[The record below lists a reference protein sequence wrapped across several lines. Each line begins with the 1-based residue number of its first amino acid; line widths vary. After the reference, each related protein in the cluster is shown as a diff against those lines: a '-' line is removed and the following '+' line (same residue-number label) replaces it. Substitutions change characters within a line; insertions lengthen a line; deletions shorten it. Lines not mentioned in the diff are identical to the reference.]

1 MTIAKERVASESVI
15 SEIFTY
21 SGIEYRLTFS
31 WTPPGYTA
39 RAYCPYCG
47 KGIDTGGSDVNQ
59 DAVVSQTKAQL
70 HDHFIHCPMRNAE
83 RPPLGVKL
91 T

>member
-1 MTIAKERVASESVI
+1 MANATCRPFVPA

-31 WTPPGYTA
+31 WAPPGYTA

-47 KGIDTGGSDVNQ
+47 RGIDTGRSDMNH